1 LSWLDNSDARVGSG
15 GFNRGSRDKYPFSP
29 SGKLVDWALP
39 QKKIKGMKRKKRTRE
54 RRKKQRGR
62 KEFKM

>member
-1 LSWLDNSDARVGSG
+1 VVDLIG
-15 GFNRGSRDKYPFSP
+15 GSRDKYPFSP